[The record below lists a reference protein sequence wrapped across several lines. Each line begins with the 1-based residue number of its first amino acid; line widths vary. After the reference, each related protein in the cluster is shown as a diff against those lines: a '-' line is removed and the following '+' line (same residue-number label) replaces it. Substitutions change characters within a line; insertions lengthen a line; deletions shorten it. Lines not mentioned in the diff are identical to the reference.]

1 MFNFATQLA
10 KRSNDYL
17 QTKTR
22 QWKLVFELHR
32 ATVAPS
38 SWVAERIGAIVR
50 NRGRMQRQ
58 TTINRANYDFS
69 LRPNSEL
76 ANGYLR
82 AHWLCRFPT

>member
-17 QTKTR
+17 QSKTR
-22 QWKLVFELHR
+22 QWKLVFELRR
-32 ATVAPS
+32 AEALS

-58 TTINRANYDFS
+58 TTINRANYDLS

-82 AHWLCRFPT
+82 APWLRRFPT